1 MTTFKELQLELRNKE
16 RSVNDLIRFIKTR
29 ADQNPNYSLFL
40 GAGCS
45 ITSGINSATELIR
58 KWKKDIYI
66 NENDIEEEDYDEKNV
81 DDFFEQKMWYDSR
94 NPYSALF
101 ERKYDLPRQRRM
113 FVEQEVR
120 DKLPSIGYSY
130 LIKLVENNFFKTLFT
145 TNFDD
150 LLNESFYQYSTRRP
164 ILCAHDSAIS
174 SITITSKRPKIIK
187 LHGDYLFDDIKSTL
201 RETESL
207 EENIKNK
214 FIEFAKDYGLV
225 IIGYGGNDRSIV
237 DILTYLLKNE
247 DYFKNGIYWCLRED
261 TEINEDLRKLL
272 WKDRVYYVKITG
284 FDELMAEMNNKLN
297 NKILPIDSSYLNEK
311 KDKIIEQ
318 LITNPFLKNTNCKY
332 IIDDFE
338 KLNKTKEKD
347 VISNFFK
354 YVNTKDDTNDN
365 NNDGFIVK
373 NTNNVEISNKE
384 QEFLTEIQQELFTG
398 NYQLAYS
405 LINKKI
411 DLVNTNSQ
419 YYINLVEIYAKC
431 LRKLKKNE
439 EAIEQYKIL
448 ISKQKDRL
456 NLYIILSNLVVGQ
469 KEKIEWIDKA
479 LLIDPYYYS
488 LYNEKASLL
497 FNDYDNSINKENFD
511 LKKILEITD
520 KSIQVNPSI
529 SNSGWM
535 LRLDVLKKTTTD
547 NNKFKEIFKEIIES
561 LEVQDKYHPNIVK
574 KKIEL
579 FSLSN
584 EKYETINDFIIESI
598 NNSNSVNYKKY
609 NELELLKFYSEE
621 NKTTDLKN
629 RIKQIEDNYII
640 DDDFLLL
647 KSRFQ
652 LEKFN
657 NLNDAIKTLQSIK
670 TASYK
675 SNLQLFSYLLYDE
688 KFEEAENLLINN
700 LDNNKELY
708 EDLYSAKKQYDKALE
723 IIQELL
729 TKTPNDYQ
737 LCVSESYL
745 LLKNDEFKKA
755 YYLLG
760 KYLKPSNFTDIH
772 LLVNYFIATKKYKKS
787 IKEEKVKD
795 KLLNAAKD
803 DNLIAA
809 AAYAILDDK
818 KNAYIKLSTLIKND
832 YSRKY
837 SIRDW
842 IVFEDLFKIDKFK
855 ELLK

>member
-1 MTTFKELQLELRNKE
+1 M
-16 RSVNDLIRFIKTR
+16 KTQII
-29 ADQNPNYSLFL
+29 AFFL

-66 NENDIEEEDYDEKNV
+66 NENDINEEDYNENNIN
-81 DDFFEQKMWYDSR
+81 DFFEKKMWYDSR

-101 ERKYDLPRQRRM
+101 EKKYDLPRQRRM

-120 DKLPSIGYSY
+120 DTLPSIGYSY
-130 LIKLVENNFFKTLFT
+130 LIKLVENNYFKTLFT

-150 LLNESFYQYSTRRP
+150 LLNESFYQYSTKRP

-214 FIEFAKDYGLV
+214 FIEFAKDYGL
-225 IIGYGGNDRSIV
+225 IIMGYGGNDRSIV

-247 DYFKNGIYWCLRED
+247 EYFKNGIYWCLRED

-272 WKDRVYYVKITG
+272 WKDRVYYVKISG
-284 FDELMAEMNNKLN
+284 FDELMSEMNSKLN
-297 NKILPIDSSYLNEK
+297 NKMLPIDSSYLNEK
-311 KDKIIEQ
+311 KDKIIEK
-318 LITNPFLKNTNCKY
+318 LITNPFLKDTKCEY
-332 IIDDFE
+332 IINDFK

-347 VISNFFK
+347 VVSNFFK
-354 YVNTKDDTNDN
+354 YVNTKEDSNDNNNNN
-365 NNDGFIVK
+365 NNDGFIIKDTDTVK
-373 NTNNVEISNKE
+373 ISDIE
-384 QEFLTEIQQELFTG
+384 QEFLTEIQQELFIG

-411 DLVNTNSQ
+411 DSVNSNSQ

-448 ISKQKDRL
+448 ISKQKNRI
-456 NLYIILSNLVVGQ
+456 NLYLILSNLVIDH

-479 LLIDPYYYS
+479 LLIDPYYDS

-497 FNDYDNSINKENFD
+497 FNEYNNSIDKENFD
-511 LKKILEITD
+511 LKYILEIAD
-520 KSIQVNPSI
+520 KSIQVNPNI
-529 SNSGWM
+529 SNSGW
-535 LRLDVLKKTTTD
+535 LLKLDVLKKTIT
-547 NNKFKEIFKEIIES
+547 NNDKFKETFTEIIES

-579 FSLSN
+579 FSLNN
-584 EKYETINDFIIESI
+584 EKYEKINDFIIESI
-598 NNSNSVNYKKY
+598 NKSNSIKYKKY
-609 NELELLKFYSEE
+609 NELELLKFYSNE
-621 NKTTDLKN
+621 NKTTNLKN
-629 RIKQIEDNYII
+629 RIKHIEDNYII

-652 LEKFN
+652 LEKFD
-657 NLNDAIKTLQSIK
+657 NLYDAIKTLQSVK
-670 TASYK
+670 TMNYK
-675 SNLQLFSYLLYDE
+675 SNLQLFNYLLYDE
-688 KFEEAENLLINN
+688 KFDEAEKILINN
-700 LDNNKELY
+700 LENDKELY
-708 EDLYSAKKQYDKALE
+708 ENLYSAKKQYDKALE
-723 IIQELL
+723 VIQELL
-729 TKTPNDYQ
+729 IERPNDYQ

-745 LLKNDEFKKA
+745 LLKTNEFQKA
-755 YYLLG
+755 YYLLD

-772 LLVNYFIATKKYKKS
+772 LLVNYYIATKKYKKH
-787 IKEEKVKD
+787 IKEDKVKE
-795 KLLNAAKD
+795 KLLNFAKD
-803 DNLIAA
+803 DDLISA
-809 AAYAILDDK
+809 AAYAIIDDK
-818 KNAYIKLSTLIKND
+818 KNAFIKLSTLIKND
-832 YSRKY
+832 YSKKY

-842 IVFEDLFKIDKFK
+842 IVFEDLFKIDRFK